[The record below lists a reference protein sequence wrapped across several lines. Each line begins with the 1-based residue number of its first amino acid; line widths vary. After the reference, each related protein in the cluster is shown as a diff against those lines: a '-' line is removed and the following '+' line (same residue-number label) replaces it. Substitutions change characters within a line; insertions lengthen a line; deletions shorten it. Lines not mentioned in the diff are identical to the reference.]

1 MEKYSGKNLN
11 EALAAAAAAKGC
23 RVDEL
28 TYTTTEE
35 KQGLFG
41 FGSRVEIEAYCDN
54 DIRDFIVDYLKK
66 YFDGIHM
73 NVEIDCYKE
82 DYYFKICLDADNNAI
97 LIGKNGQT
105 LTDINTVVKAA
116 ASGMFKKRVM
126 TVTDINGYKEDKYAK
141 ERAAALRAAKS
152 VQRTKIKASLD
163 PMPNDERKVIHS
175 YLANMP
181 NIRTESEGD
190 GKNRHITIIYDENKH

>member
-126 TVTDINGYKEDKYAK
+126 TVTDINGYKEDKYGK

>member
-105 LTDINTVVKAA
+105 LTDINTT
-116 ASGMFKKRVM
+116 M
-126 TVTDINGYKEDKYAK
+126 TG
-141 ERAAALRAAKS
+141 RS
-152 VQRTKIKASLD
+152 
-163 PMPNDERKVIHS
+163 
-175 YLANMP
+175 
-181 NIRTESEGD
+181 
-190 GKNRHITIIYDENKH
+190 